1 MVFNDKL
8 VHEMPAVSASRIESE
23 GWTCVTS
30 VLGQTGR
37 AAITDDGTV
46 TAVVLSITE
55 YERLLHDSRAID
67 LAELRKRFDA
77 RLALLNEPGAGDRLR
92 RVVDAPVKPRR
103 ELTSD
108 AINCAE
114 LLGGVYILGRA
125 PSTVDWIQLVR
136 EGLPFSCMD
145 AFCNSLG
152 LSLPQIID
160 EVGVSSAAI
169 GASRRS
175 GKLTKEQSVRL
186 LRMARVVEYGCEVFE
201 SLEATRDWLRASN
214 ISLGDV
220 TPMSLLDTEFGAE
233 LVRRVIRNIEFGLPV

>member
-1 MVFNDKL
+1 MLFDDKP
-8 VHEMPAVSASRIESE
+8 VREMPVVLASCIESE

-55 YERLLHDSRAID
+55 YERLLHDGRAID

-92 RVVDAPVKPRR
+92 RVMDAPVKPGR
-103 ELTSD
+103 ERASD
-108 AINCAE
+108 ATNCAE

-125 PSTVDWIQLVR
+125 PSTFDWIQLVR
-136 EGLPFSCMD
+136 EGLPFPCM
-145 AFCNSLG
+145 ATFCDRLG
-152 LSLPQIID
+152 LSLPQLAG
-160 EVGVSSAAI
+160 ELGVSSAAI
-169 GASRRS
+169 AASRRS

-186 LRMARVVEYGCEVFE
+186 LRLARLVEYGCEIFE
-201 SLEATRDWLRASN
+201 SLDTTREWLRASN
-214 ISLGDV
+214 IALGDV